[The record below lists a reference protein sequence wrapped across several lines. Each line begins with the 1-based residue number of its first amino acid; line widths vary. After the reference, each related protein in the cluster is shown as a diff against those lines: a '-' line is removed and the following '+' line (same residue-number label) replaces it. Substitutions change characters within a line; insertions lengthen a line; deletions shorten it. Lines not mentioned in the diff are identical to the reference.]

1 MLARRAV
8 TPHNH
13 RARFLSPRVTMNN
26 EPVWED
32 HAWAPLSALRGDV
45 EVDVCVIGL
54 GGSGLAAV
62 QRLLQL
68 GQRVAGVD
76 TGMIGGGAAGRNG
89 GFLLAGLPAF
99 YHDAVAR
106 FGQARVRALYLKTIA
121 ELDRMTAETP
131 SAVRRVGSLRIADD
145 AAELDDCD
153 LQLTAMRGD
162 GLPVERYDGIEG
174 RGLMIPTDGAFN
186 PLLRCR
192 LLAKR
197 ALEDG
202 ALLFESSPATEI
214 AGQLVRAGNGTIHC
228 KRTIVAVDGGLD
240 TLLPEL
246 APRVRSARLQMLATE
261 PVPSLDLP
269 RPVYQRYGYEYWQQL
284 PDRRIVLGG
293 LRDRAGESEWT
304 DRAEISDPLQLGLEA
319 ILRDQLHV
327 SAAITHRWAGVVGY
341 TTSGLPVVEQARPDV
356 WAIGG
361 YSGTGNVLGA
371 LCGRGVAELVVRGN
385 STLLDELVEMPL
397 APAGPPG
404 HVTATSRMEP
414 PR

>member
-1 MLARRAV
+1 M
-8 TPHNH
+8 TD
-13 RARFLSPRVTMNN
+13 T
-26 EPVWED
+26 PVWED
-32 HAWAPLSALRGDV
+32 GSWTPLAALNDEI
-45 EVDVCVIGL
+45 EVDVCVVGL

-68 GQRVAGVD
+68 GQRVAAVD
-76 TGMIGGGAAGRNG
+76 AGMIGGGAAGRNG

-99 YHDAVAR
+99 YHDALER
-106 FGQARVRALYLKTIA
+106 FGQERVRALYLKTIA

-131 SAVRRVGSLRIADD
+131 SAIQRVGSLRIADD

-153 LQLTAMRGD
+153 LQFTAMRRD
-162 GLPVERYDGIEG
+162 GLPVERYEGIEG

-192 LLAKR
+192 LLAQR
-197 ALEDG
+197 AVSDG
-202 ALLFESSPATEI
+202 ALLFEHSPASEI
-214 AGQLVRAGNGTIHC
+214 AGHRVRAGTGTILCQHV
-228 KRTIVAVDGGLD
+228 IVAVDGGLD

-246 APRVRSARLQMLATE
+246 ASRVRSARLQMLATE
-261 PVPSLDLP
+261 PIPSLNLP

-284 PDRRIVLGG
+284 PDRRIALGG

-304 DRAEISDPLQLGLEA
+304 DRAEVSDALQLGLET
-319 ILRDQLHV
+319 ILRDQLRV
-327 SAAITHRWAGVVGY
+327 SATITHRWAGVVGY
-341 TTSGLPVVEQARPDV
+341 SASGLPIVAQARPDV

-371 LCGRGVAELVVRGN
+371 LCGRGAAELVVRGT
-385 STLLDELVEMPL
+385 SALLDELVETPL
-397 APAGPPG
+397 APVELSG
-404 HVTATSRMEP
+404 HVTTTSRTES